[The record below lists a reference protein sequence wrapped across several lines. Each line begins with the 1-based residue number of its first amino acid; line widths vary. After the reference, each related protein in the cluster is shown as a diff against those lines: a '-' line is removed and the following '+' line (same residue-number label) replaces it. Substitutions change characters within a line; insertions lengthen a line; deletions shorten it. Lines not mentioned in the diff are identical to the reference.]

1 MAEQVKV
8 IDRGWEKI
16 KKEASKLLKGKA
28 VSVGWQGTEAGIDH
42 EGMTNVEV
50 ASIMEF
56 GTKDGKIP
64 ERPMFRSTYEENKQ
78 KYDKEIEKI
87 AKGFYKDGTVEG
99 NLLVLGEQFKSDIIS
114 KVKSNPFQEW
124 AESTREQ
131 KEREGKAGDVVL
143 WDTGQMLNALT
154 AVIVSPGDK
163 K

>member
-8 IDRGWEKI
+8 VDRGWEKI
-16 KKEASKLLKGKA
+16 KKEAFKLMKGKA
-28 VSVGWQGTEAGIDH
+28 VSVGWQGNEAGVDH

-50 ASIMEF
+50 ASVMEF
-56 GTKDGKIP
+56 GTKDGKIK
-64 ERPMFRSTYEENKQ
+64 ERPMFRSTYDENKQ
-78 KYDKEIEKI
+78 KYDKELEKI
-87 AKGFYKDGTVEG
+87 AKGFYKDGTIEG
-99 NLLVLGEQFKSDIIS
+99 NLLVLGETFKSDIIA
-114 KVKSNPFQEW
+114 KVQTNPFREW
-124 AESTREQ
+124 EDSTKKR